1 MNNQEPTKDL
11 ATETNKLTEES
22 SKTRKR
28 KLLTDPER
36 IWVSCQVC
44 KETGNWENLI
54 RHQIAVKNSAG
65 VELYG
70 AFRYVY
76 FCNENCLGLFEG

>member
-36 IWVSCQVC
+36 I
-44 KETGNWENLI
+44 
-54 RHQIAVKNSAG
+54 
-65 VELYG
+65 
-70 AFRYVY
+70 
-76 FCNENCLGLFEG
+76 